1 MIPSYFIIV
10 SPILSSIGMF
20 LYIRD
25 MTHGTT
31 KPNRVSFF
39 LWALAPIVGALI
51 SFSEGAGLSAIPV
64 LLAGLGPVLIL
75 AASFIVKQGYW
86 KLGLL
91 DYICGALALAT
102 FVIWLVA
109 KDPILALSF
118 AIATDLL
125 AYIPTMVKVYTHPE
139 TETSWAYILPIFGNI
154 VGLLILKEWEFTHYG
169 FSLYLIMANIICT
182 CLIYRKKFN
191 LF

>member
-25 MTHGTT
+25 MTHSTT
-31 KPNRVSFF
+31 KPNHVSFF

-51 SFSEGAGLSAIPV
+51 SFSEGAGLSAVPV
-64 LLAGLGPVLIL
+64 LLAGLGPMLVLMT
-75 AASFIVKQGYW
+75 SFVIKQGYW

>member
-1 MIPSYFIIV
+1 MIPSYFIII

-25 MTHGTT
+25 MTLGTT

-39 LWALAPIVGALI
+39 LWAFAPIVGALI
-51 SFSEGAGLSAIPV
+51 SFSQGAGWSALPV
-64 LLAGLGPVLIL
+64 FFAGLGPVLVL
-75 AASFIVKQGYW
+75 VASFIVKQGYW
-86 KLGLL
+86 KLGIL
-91 DYICGALALAT
+91 DYICGALALTT

-109 KDPILALSF
+109 KDPALALAF

-125 AYIPTMVKVYTHPE
+125 AYIPTMVKVHTNPE
-139 TETSWAYILPIFGNI
+139 TETSWAYILPTFGNI
-154 VGLLILKEWEFTHYG
+154 IGLLILKEWQFTHYG
-169 FSLYLIMANIICT
+169 FSLYLICANILCV
-182 CLIYRKKFN
+182 CLIYRKKCN